1 MESTKPSKGRD
12 LFIDFV
18 RGASLVVVVVWHWAF
33 TILRWEADGPH
44 ATNPIGFTKGLWII
58 TWVAQVMPL
67 FFFVGGWSNY
77 AAYEKAQAEGVS
89 KRTFVTER
97 LKDLLA
103 PAFFLIAVWW
113 GVLIGISALVELSW
127 LRTSIILILS
137 PLWFAFSYAFV
148 VVFFPMFLALH
159 KRYSYLVPVWLA
171 GLAALIDIA
180 RFTHKVP
187 HVGWLNMIVVW
198 GLAHQLGFF
207 YNTLKTAPRRVYY
220 AMSWSGLFF
229 LLALVWSGIYPG
241 SMVGVP
247 GDKFSNMAP
256 PSLAIVALVILQV
269 GLLLSVREWIEARL
283 ETPRWSKFVKLM
295 RTYAM
300 PLYLLH
306 TSGLAIFLVGGYFL
320 NQRAPLSTEISWRW
334 WAWRPLAV
342 TLPLITTLPLLW
354 AVAKLVRA
362 SKKTAAIAAGAV
374 SSAAEAVSEAA
385 RNIAEK
391 LD

>member
-1 MESTKPSKGRD
+1 M
-12 LFIDFV
+12 FIDFV

-187 HVGWLNMIVVW
+187 YVGWLNMIVVW

-269 GLLLSVREWIEARL
+269 GLLLSMREWIEARL

-354 AVAKLVRA
+354 AVAKLVRV
-362 SKKTAAIAAGAV
+362 SKKTAAVAAGAV

>member
-1 MESTKPSKGRD
+1 M
-12 LFIDFV
+12 
-18 RGASLVVVVVWHWAF
+18 
-33 TILRWEADGPH
+33 
-44 ATNPIGFTKGLWII
+44 
-58 TWVAQVMPL
+58 
-67 FFFVGGWSNY
+67 
-77 AAYEKAQAEGVS
+77 
-89 KRTFVTER
+89 
-97 LKDLLA
+97 
-103 PAFFLIAVWW
+103 
-113 GVLIGISALVELSW
+113 
-127 LRTSIILILS
+127 
-137 PLWFAFSYAFV
+137 
-148 VVFFPMFLALH
+148 
-159 KRYSYLVPVWLA
+159 
-171 GLAALIDIA
+171 
-180 RFTHKVP
+180 
-187 HVGWLNMIVVW
+187 
-198 GLAHQLGFF
+198 
-207 YNTLKTAPRRVYY
+207 
-220 AMSWSGLFF
+220 
-229 LLALVWSGIYPG
+229 
-241 SMVGVP
+241 
-247 GDKFSNMAP
+247 
-256 PSLAIVALVILQV
+256 
-269 GLLLSVREWIEARL
+269 REWIEARL

>member
-1 MESTKPSKGRD
+1 M
-12 LFIDFV
+12 FIDFV

-187 HVGWLNMIVVW
+187 YVGWLNMIVVW

-269 GLLLSVREWIEARL
+269 GLLLTKREWIEARL

-354 AVAKLVRA
+354 AVAKLVRV
-362 SKKTAAIAAGAV
+362 SKKTAAVAAGAV

>member
-187 HVGWLNMIVVW
+187 YVGWLNMIIVW

-283 ETPRWSKFVKLM
+283 ETPRWLKFVKLM

-354 AVAKLVRA
+354 AVAKLVRV
-362 SKKTAAIAAGAV
+362 SKKTAAVAAGAV

>member
-1 MESTKPSKGRD
+1 M
-12 LFIDFV
+12 FIDFV

-187 HVGWLNMIVVW
+187 YVGWLNMIVVW

-362 SKKTAAIAAGAV
+362 SKKTAAVAAGAV

>member
-1 MESTKPSKGRD
+1 
-12 LFIDFV
+12 
-18 RGASLVVVVVWHWAF
+18 VVVVWHWAF

-44 ATNPIGFTKGLWII
+44 ATSPIGFTKGLWVV

-77 AAYEKAQAEGVS
+77 AAYEKARAEGVS
-89 KRTFVTER
+89 KITFVTER

-103 PAFFLIAVWW
+103 PAFVLIAVWW
-113 GVLIGISALVELSW
+113 GALIGITALVELSW
-127 LRTSIILILS
+127 LRTSIVLILS

-148 VVFFPMFLALH
+148 VVFFPMFLSLH
-159 KRYSYLVPVWLA
+159 KRYSYIVPVWLA

-180 RFTHKVP
+180 RFTYKVP
-187 HVGWLNMIVVW
+187 YVGWLNMLVVW

-207 YNTLKTAPRRVYY
+207 YNTLKAAPRRVYH

-229 LLALVWSGIYPG
+229 MLALVWSGIYPG

-269 GLLLSVREWIEARL
+269 GLLLSAREWIESRL
-283 ETPRWSKFVKLM
+283 PTPRWSKFVKLM

-320 NQRAPLSTEISWRW
+320 NGRAPLSTEISWRW

-354 AVAKLVRA
+354 VVAKLVKA
-362 SKKTAAIAAGAV
+362 SQKTVKAA
-374 SSAAEAVSEAA
+374 SSAVAAAADTVSDVA
-385 RNIAEK
+385 RSIADR

>member
-1 MESTKPSKGRD
+1 
-12 LFIDFV
+12 
-18 RGASLVVVVVWHWAF
+18 
-33 TILRWEADGPH
+33 
-44 ATNPIGFTKGLWII
+44 
-58 TWVAQVMPL
+58 
-67 FFFVGGWSNY
+67 
-77 AAYEKAQAEGVS
+77 
-89 KRTFVTER
+89 
-97 LKDLLA
+97 
-103 PAFFLIAVWW
+103 VWW

-187 HVGWLNMIVVW
+187 YVGWLNMIVVW

-354 AVAKLVRA
+354 AVAKLVRV
-362 SKKTAAIAAGAV
+362 SKKTASVAAGAV
-374 SSAAEAVSEAA
+374 SSAAEAVSEVA

>member
-1 MESTKPSKGRD
+1 M
-12 LFIDFV
+12 FIDFV

-362 SKKTAAIAAGAV
+362 SKKTAAVAAGAV

>member
-1 MESTKPSKGRD
+1 M
-12 LFIDFV
+12 FIDFV

-187 HVGWLNMIVVW
+187 YVGWLNMIVVW

-283 ETPRWSKFVKLM
+283 PTPRWSKFVKLM

-354 AVAKLVRA
+354 AVAKLVRV
-362 SKKTAAIAAGAV
+362 SKKTAAVAAGAV